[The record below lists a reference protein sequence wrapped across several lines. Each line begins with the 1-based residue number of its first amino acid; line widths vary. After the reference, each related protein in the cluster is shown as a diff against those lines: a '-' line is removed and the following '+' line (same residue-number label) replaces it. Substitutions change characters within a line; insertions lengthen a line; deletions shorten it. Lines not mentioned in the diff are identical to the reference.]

1 MTMEMRDGGSHP
13 NPYRCGVCRQ
23 PGHDRRNCQC
33 TVVEATRLREA
44 YNRER
49 REESVRRAR
58 VLNER
63 HQQLAAQALSQTTS
77 NVEWRTEVYAQVV
90 DMQRRLEALTGN
102 GPPQLP
108 PRNVPTVRERK
119 IQEILFE
126 NAVKIPDGLYKELM
140 DALVI
145 RD

>member
-1 MTMEMRDGGSHP
+1 MEVTTRTVSR
-13 NPYRCGVCRQ
+13 NRCSCCRQ
-23 PGHDRRNCQC
+23 EGHNRTRCPHDAA
-33 TVVEATRLREA
+33 EATSLRDA

-77 NVEWRTEVYAQVV
+77 NVEWRAGVYAQVV
-90 DMQRRLEALTGN
+90 DMRRRLEELTGN
-102 GPPQLP
+102 GTPLPP

-126 NAVKIPDGLYKELM
+126 NAQSIPDGLYKELM
-140 DALVI
+140 DALVL
-145 RD
+145 RG